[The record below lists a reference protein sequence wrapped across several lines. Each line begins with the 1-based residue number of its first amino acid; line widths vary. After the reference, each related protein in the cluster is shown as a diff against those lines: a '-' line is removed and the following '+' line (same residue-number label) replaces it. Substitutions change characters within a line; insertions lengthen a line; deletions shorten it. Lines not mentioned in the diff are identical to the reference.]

1 MPSKRKLASVV
12 GRGSQRGGA
21 TGREQEMPVV
31 EVDATF
37 GRMLGLTDGQ
47 KVTIEEVFLKLEL
60 IMQYRLECSSIWIRL
75 WHIQSTSSR

>member
-12 GRGSQRGGA
+12 DRGVQRGSTA
-21 TGREQEMPVV
+21 GREQEVAVV

-47 KVTIEEVFLKLEL
+47 KVDMGASLTALKLKFG
-60 IMQYRLECSSIWIRL
+60 M
-75 WHIQSTSSR
+75 